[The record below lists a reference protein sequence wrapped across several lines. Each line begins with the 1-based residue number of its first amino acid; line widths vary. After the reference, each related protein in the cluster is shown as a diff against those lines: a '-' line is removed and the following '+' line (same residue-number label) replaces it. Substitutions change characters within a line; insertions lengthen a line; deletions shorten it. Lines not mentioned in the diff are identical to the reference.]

1 MGLCMDL
8 LGMGLWLIL
17 VMMGWVGIVRV
28 RVR

>member
-17 VMMGWVGIVRV
+17 FMDRVGVNRGNIK
-28 RVR
+28 